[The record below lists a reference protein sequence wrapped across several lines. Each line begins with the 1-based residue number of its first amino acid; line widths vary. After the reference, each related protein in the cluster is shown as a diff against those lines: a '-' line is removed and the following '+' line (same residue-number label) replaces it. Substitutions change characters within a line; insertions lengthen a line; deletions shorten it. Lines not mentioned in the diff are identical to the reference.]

1 MWGDGVDSFTVI
13 VGWFWLSCKHA
24 EGVSRW
30 TQLSNCTRRS
40 VETER
45 VVFFSKTNGQIGG
58 KSDCDELPET
68 PFNGSRRLRGG
79 GSSYARER
87 PSVNG
92 RRRG

>member
-1 MWGDGVDSFTVI
+1 M
-13 VGWFWLSCKHA
+13 
-24 EGVSRW
+24 
-30 TQLSNCTRRS
+30 
-40 VETER
+40 ETEG

-92 RRRG
+92 RRRGFWSLRVEDYFCENVYFW